1 MRAGGEEGGVAEP
14 GRAVVER
21 DGPKVEEG
29 GEDELYEG
37 DDEPAVDDELR
48 ERRRAQ
54 VAVSPMPQHEAGEVR
69 ELRDR
74 EVGGE
79 RRLPPLA
86 PLDADAHVGGVD
98 HADVVAA
105 VADGRGDL
113 ARVLAEQ
120 PHLAP
125 RAGEE
130 GLMRGRPVRSCSCAG
145 GAAAQGP
152 PSASWSIGRARVR
165 VTGRGR
171 VRRTMSAFCVGEHRQ
186 TTTVGAAH
194 ATSMKRWVWCSTQMS
209 SEAPSRK
216 RLGAFTEPC
225 G

>member
-1 MRAGGEEGGVAEP
+1 MRVRAGGEEGGVAEQ

-86 PLDADAHVGGVD
+86 PLDADAHCGHPQTGGW
-98 HADVVAA
+98 
-105 VADGRGDL
+105 
-113 ARVLAEQ
+113 
-120 PHLAP
+120 P
-125 RAGEE
+125 
-130 GLMRGRPVRSCSCAG
+130 
-145 GAAAQGP
+145 
-152 PSASWSIGRARVR
+152 W
-165 VTGRGR
+165 
-171 VRRTMSAFCVGEHRQ
+171 
-186 TTTVGAAH
+186 
-194 ATSMKRWVWCSTQMS
+194 
-209 SEAPSRK
+209 
-216 RLGAFTEPC
+216 
-225 G
+225 